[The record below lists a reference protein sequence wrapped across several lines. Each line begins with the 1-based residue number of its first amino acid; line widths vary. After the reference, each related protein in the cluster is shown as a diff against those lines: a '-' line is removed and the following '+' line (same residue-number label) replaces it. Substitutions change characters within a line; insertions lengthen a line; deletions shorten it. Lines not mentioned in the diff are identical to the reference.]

1 VRPQQI
7 TAVFSNL
14 LHNAVDGV
22 GSNGHVWL
30 TTCLADSRVVVTVR
44 DNGGGI
50 SAEDLAN
57 IFEPAFR
64 VRAGR
69 VSTGNWGLFSCR
81 QIIREHGGEI
91 DIQSAPGQGTTV
103 RVTLPGVKSEK

>member
-1 VRPQQI
+1 
-7 TAVFSNL
+7 
-14 LHNAVDGV
+14 
-22 GSNGHVWL
+22 
-30 TTCLADSRVVVTVR
+30 
-44 DNGGGI
+44 
-50 SAEDLAN
+50 
-57 IFEPAFR
+57 

-103 RVTLPGVKSEK
+103 RVTLPGVKNET